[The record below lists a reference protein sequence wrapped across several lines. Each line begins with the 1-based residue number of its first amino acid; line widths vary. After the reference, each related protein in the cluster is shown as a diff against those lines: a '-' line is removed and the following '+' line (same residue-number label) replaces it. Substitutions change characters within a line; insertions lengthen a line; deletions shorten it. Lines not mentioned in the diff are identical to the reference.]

1 MRCAVGVHKAVHAE
15 VAVVRIFA
23 KVAAVAENIAVVG
36 RRAAVNG
43 VVAPFPNKAAHK
55 AVILHDQLLVL
66 FRISGA
72 VTHRVDVLA
81 KHQGLRVLRVDH
93 IFINPLRRRVHAAL
107 RRQGRQIVLVAAR
120 IVIRILV
127 VRQAGRVIFAHP
139 CAGLLKARAPA
150 GLIAVRPHQHARVI
164 LVADDA
170 ALNSV
175 HNRLVENRVQCVV
188 RIFVHAVAAG
198 LRRRTVAL
206 NVRLG
211 NNIEAVFA
219 AKL

>member
-15 VAVVRIFA
+15 VAVMRIFA
-23 KVAAVAENIAVVG
+23 KIAAVAENIAVVG
-36 RRAAVNG
+36 RRTAVNG

-66 FRISGA
+66 LRISGA

-107 RRQGRQIVLVAAR
+107 RRQGRQVVLVAAR

-139 CAGLLKARAPA
+139 CTGLLKARAPA

-188 RIFVHAVAAG
+188 RIFVHAVAAAPWPSMSASAI
-198 LRRRTVAL
+198 T
-206 NVRLG
+206 
-211 NNIEAVFA
+211 
-219 AKL
+219 